1 MKLNSL
7 YIKSILIAILIF
19 SSQVSALTV
28 SEFKA
33 ICKSSLVECKE
44 HPLLQAYVG
53 GALDVLVVLK
63 EETQYLE
70 KIYCEDTS
78 VLFNFKKII
87 TFMEQ
92 SQEKATNN
100 AMLVLVK
107 YLERNSGC

>member
-1 MKLNSL
+1 MKLINL
-7 YIKSILIAILIF
+7 FLKGILVAVLIC
-19 SSQVSALTV
+19 SSKVSALTI
-28 SEFKA
+28 SEFKE
-33 ICKSSLVECKE
+33 ICESSQAACKE
-44 HPLLQAYVG
+44 HPILQAYVG

-78 VLFNFKKII
+78 VLFDFKKII